1 MFPLAFETFGRRGK
15 AATAFFQRVARRCED
30 LETCPKWAFYQY
42 HVPKINAMLMLG
54 NYNKVL
60 AVRHKIMA
68 DFDNRYA
75 GCDSDDMHI
84 VHID

>member
-1 MFPLAFETFGRRGK
+1 MNCHIDNIAFETFGRRGR
-15 AATAFFQRVARRCED
+15 AASAFFRMVATRGED
-30 LETCPKWAFYQY
+30 LETCPKWAFYQH

-60 AVRHKIMA
+60 AVRRKIMA

-75 GCDSDDMHI
+75 DR
-84 VHID
+84 